1 MKYLKIYG
9 AIFLTMIFW
18 SFSYIWFKM
27 ANENFKPL
35 TIIFLRLLCAVA
47 ILTIFLLIRH
57 EFVPIK
63 REDRKLFLILS
74 IFEPFLYFI
83 GESNGLTYV
92 TPTTGSVIIS
102 TIPVF
107 VAIAVW
113 IFFKQRLRIIN
124 YAGIILSFAGIVV
137 FVVDTG
143 GALTFNI
150 KGLLFLGLAVFSATG
165 YNILLERL
173 VGKYNPVFIVNIQN
187 IIGVI
192 LFFPIFL
199 FTDMKYFFSTPHT
212 LKSFVPILE
221 LALFASCFSF
231 VFFAWSVRQIGV
243 VRVNPFSNFTPVLT
257 AVFSYFLLGNTLT
270 LQNIAGMIV
279 IICGISLT
287 QIDRHIKKTEDT
299 MILTNKSG

>member
-27 ANENFKPL
+27 ANENFKPF
-35 TIIFLRLLCAVA
+35 TIIFLRLLFAAV

-92 TPTTGSVIIS
+92 TSTTGSVIIS

-173 VGKYNPVFIVNIQN
+173 VGKYNPVFVVNIQN
-187 IIGVI
+187 IIGII
-192 LFFPIFL
+192 LFSPIFL
-199 FTDMKYFFSTPHT
+199 FTDMKNFFSTPHT

-221 LALFASCFSF
+221 LAIFASCCAF
-231 VFFAWSVRQIGV
+231 VLFAWSVKQIGV
-243 VRVNPFSNFTPVLT
+243 VKVNPFSNFTPVLT

-270 LQNIAGMIV
+270 LQNIVGMII

-287 QIDRHIKKTEDT
+287 QIDKHNKKTEET

>member
-27 ANENFKPL
+27 ANENFKPF
-35 TIIFLRLLCAVA
+35 TIIFLRLLFAAV

-92 TPTTGSVIIS
+92 TSTTGSVIIS

-173 VGKYNPVFIVNIQN
+173 VGKYNPVFVVNIQN
-187 IIGVI
+187 IIGII
-192 LFFPIFL
+192 LFSPIFL
-199 FTDMKYFFSTPHT
+199 FTDMKNFFSTPHT

-221 LALFASCFSF
+221 LAIFASCCAF
-231 VFFAWSVRQIGV
+231 VLFAWSVKQIGV
-243 VRVNPFSNFTPVLT
+243 VKVNPFSNFTPVLT

-270 LQNIAGMIV
+270 LQNIVGMII

-287 QIDRHIKKTEDT
+287 QIDKHNKKNEET